1 MPDLVPVTSA
11 GLSSLS
17 GFAYQIKIF
26 VLLLSRLELGQQVE
40 FETLDDVA
48 INTVPSNDK
57 QEDMCIKREVD
68 VNKKITVFQVKQT
81 KVTETVGRRILYNWF
96 LALHEEPRVSK
107 FVLYVEQ
114 GYLVNSKLKLNRKKK
129 FCFEYVEVSVIRKC
143 LLDWQMS
150 LSRFNGE
157 KEVVQSAEIKRYC
170 RNAIYAAFC

>member
-1 MPDLVPVTSA
+1 MPDIVPVTSA

-68 VNKKITVFQVKQT
+68 VNKKLQYF
-81 KVTETVGRRILYNWF
+81 R
-96 LALHEEPRVSK
+96 
-107 FVLYVEQ
+107 
-114 GYLVNSKLKLNRKKK
+114 
-129 FCFEYVEVSVIRKC
+129 
-143 LLDWQMS
+143 
-150 LSRFNGE
+150 LSRQRLQ
-157 KEVVQSAEIKRYC
+157 KQ
-170 RNAIYAAFC
+170 